1 MEASNKNN
9 MGYKIYSGFATPSY
23 QSLRFTELYRKYYLK
38 RQRIKINNS
47 DVNCNREPTS
57 MDTVQKDNPSCNE
70 DGRISEIS
78 TGGGKLQE
86 TADISH
92 KMTDEDLQQKEIL
105 PLRKI
110 SFKISPRPSAKLL
123 KKLLPPPAFTSAAE
137 ISETRASRWRPTL
150 WNTSLSTASYSPSFI
165 KPKNDASE
173 AASSET
179 RISETIPWDP
189 GTCSGDTTTSSSNL
203 DNRGT
208 APVIE
213 TCNGNNDIVDCGVKE
228 SAVDNSNLKSH
239 ESEEDYPPL
248 ANEDS
253 DIKNHVG
260 FESFSDTDKEEE
272 EERYGLAVTLKQEVR
287 GRGGEQLPA
296 PLPQRLLHRGLHR
309 ARPRQHRDLYQEQHL
324 NIHQQYGKQYGCAA
338 P

>member
-1 MEASNKNN
+1 MEASNKNKMAYGIYN
-9 MGYKIYSGFATPSY
+9 GYATPSF
-23 QSLRFTELYRKYYLK
+23 QSLRFTELYRKYYLR
-38 RQRIKINNS
+38 RQKIRINNGKA
-47 DVNCNREPTS
+47 NCEREPTS
-57 MDTVQKDNPSCNE
+57 QDTVREDNLSCNE
-70 DGRISEIS
+70 DARISEIN
-78 TGGGKLQE
+78 TETEKLQE
-86 TADISH
+86 STDISH
-92 KMTDEDLQQKEIL
+92 KMKNEDLQQKEIL

-123 KKLLPPPAFTSAAE
+123 KKLLPPSAFTSAAE
-137 ISETRASRWRPTL
+137 ISETRASLWRPTL

-213 TCNGNNDIVDCGVKE
+213 TCNGSNDIVDCGVKE

-253 DIKNHVG
+253 DIETHVG

-272 EERYGLAVTLKQEVR
+272 EDRYGLAVTLKQEVR

-309 ARPRQHRDLYQEQHL
+309 ARPRQHRDLHQEQHL
-324 NIHQQYGKQYGCAA
+324 NTHQQYGKQFGYAA